1 MDLQTNAV
9 LSKMTEA
16 DVTQNLTSTYASN
29 RFTGCGGTAISLGLR
44 GGFSTELFQK
54 LISTLDEL
62 IELRRRCH
70 PIPIDMR
77 RVQDVLQLLNRIRR
91 GEPIELTPLPA
102 PPPPP
107 APQTETI
114 EIDTELVA
122 AVLTGD
128 YEPLCERRGW
138 TKEQLKE
145 AIAANA
151 AKMKNISTGLS
162 ASYAGPREA
171 AATNVVSSNHGNKTT
186 SVRSGWPEGDPFQ
199 RRQQWKFQP

>member
-1 MDLQTNAV
+1 MDLQTNTV

-54 LISTLDEL
+54 LVSTLDEL
-62 IELRRRCH
+62 MKFRRRCN
-70 PIPIDMR
+70 PIPVDMR
-77 RVQDVLQLLNRIRR
+77 RIPEVLELLKQMRR

-107 APQTETI
+107 PPPQMEPI

-128 YEPLCERRGW
+128 YEPLCGW

-162 ASYAGPREA
+162 ASYADRA
-171 AATNVVSSNHGNKTT
+171 KL
-186 SVRSGWPEGDPFQ
+186 
-199 RRQQWKFQP
+199 QQPTL